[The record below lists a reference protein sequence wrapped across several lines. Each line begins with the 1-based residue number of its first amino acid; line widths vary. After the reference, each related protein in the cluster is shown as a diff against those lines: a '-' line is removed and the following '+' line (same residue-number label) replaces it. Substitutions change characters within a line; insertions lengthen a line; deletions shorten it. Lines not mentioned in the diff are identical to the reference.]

1 MRHSLCLLL
10 LIPSFALGQN
20 VASIVRGNHSLPA
33 GSPPSSAVEVLYV
46 VDNSVLTTYNIDPQT
61 FQATAVGTTS
71 MPAAKYIDLI
81 PSPNGQFLYYLANP
95 TFSSGHQKLYV
106 FDTDATGVPA
116 STPVQATNA
125 NQLAGVAINPAGT
138 FFYSVAVGPV
148 GPQYTTNYA
157 IVRNA
162 INPANG
168 SLSQPVTE
176 ATYTLDTDAS
186 GNDCYLEILGFNPTG
201 TTLYD
206 GIICSGPHASGS
218 ETFNQ
223 RTVDPQTGALG
234 PDEQVYGFNSYA
246 GSGYADVQFENNLMF
261 AFDSFFNQGPN
272 ANTLQIFQTQPLS
285 STPLVNCTTSMLTV
299 CGDFST
305 PAHAHPSGKYVF
317 LQDTNYLTDILQ
329 VDLTTQ
335 QLTQINTIPGNV
347 EKFSPDGSV
356 IYGDNPDD
364 AEIRIAGFNAAN
376 GDVKLGGSVLLP
388 HVIED
393 NWFTSERH

>member
-1 MRHSLCLLL
+1 MRRSLCLLL
-10 LIPSFALGQN
+10 LIPSFALSQN
-20 VASIVRGNHSLPA
+20 VGSSARGKQSLPA

-61 FQATAVGTTS
+61 FQATAVGTTT
-71 MPAAKYIDLI
+71 MPSAKYVSIQTSSD
-81 PSPNGQFLYYLANP
+81 GRFLYYLANP
-95 TFSSGHQKLYV
+95 NYYTGHQKLYV
-106 FDTDATGVPA
+106 FDTDATGVPG
-116 STPVQATNA
+116 STPVQSTNA
-125 NQLAGVAINPAGT
+125 NQLSGVAINPAGT

-148 GPQYTTNYA
+148 GPLYTTNYD
-157 IVRNA
+157 IVRNV
-162 INPANG
+162 IDPVNG

-176 ATYTLDTDAS
+176 AQYTLDSDPS
-186 GNDCYLEILGFNPTG
+186 GNDCGLQILGFNPAG

-206 GIICSGPHASGS
+206 GVFCGGPHASGS

-223 RTVDPQTGALG
+223 RSVDLQTGALG
-234 PDEQVYGFNSYA
+234 PDEQVYGFSYYA
-246 GSGYADVQFENNLMF
+246 ASGYAGVQFENNLLF
-261 AFDSFFNQGPN
+261 AFNSFYNQGPN
-272 ANTLQIFQTQPLS
+272 ANTVQIYQTQPLS
-285 STPLVNCTTSMLTV
+285 TTPLVNCTTSMLTV

-305 PAHAHPSGKYVF
+305 PAHAHPSGQYVF

-335 QLTQINTIPGNV
+335 QLTRVNTIPENV

-376 GDVKLGGSVLLP
+376 GEVKLGGSVLLP

-393 NWFTSERH
+393 NWFTSERY

>member
-1 MRHSLCLLL
+1 MRRLLSLLL

-20 VASIVRGNHSLPA
+20 VAPIVRGRQSHPA
-33 GSPPSSAVEVLYV
+33 GSPSSAVEVLYV

-61 FQATAVGTTS
+61 FQATAVGTTT
-71 MPAAKYIDLI
+71 MPSAKYVSIQTSSD
-81 PSPNGQFLYYLANP
+81 GRFLYYLANP
-95 TFSSGHQKLYV
+95 NYYTGHQKLYV
-106 FDTDATGVPA
+106 FDTDATGVPG

-125 NQLAGVAINPAGT
+125 NQLSGVAINPAGT

-148 GPQYTTNYA
+148 GPLYTTNYD
-157 IVRNA
+157 IVRNV
-162 INPANG
+162 IDPVNG

-176 ATYTLDTDAS
+176 AQYTLDSDPS
-186 GNDCYLEILGFNPTG
+186 GNDCGLQILGFNPAG

-206 GIICSGPHASGS
+206 GVFCGGPHASGS

-223 RTVDPQTGALG
+223 RSVDLQTGALG
-234 PDEQVYGFNSYA
+234 PDEQVYGFSYYA
-246 GSGYADVQFENNLMF
+246 ASGYAGVQFENNLLF
-261 AFDSFFNQGPN
+261 AFNSFYNQGPN
-272 ANTLQIFQTQPLS
+272 ANTVQIYQTQPLS
-285 STPLVNCTTSMLTV
+285 TTPLVNCTTSMLTV

-305 PAHAHPSGKYVF
+305 PAHAHPSGQYVF

-335 QLTQINTIPGNV
+335 QLTRVNTIPENV

-376 GDVKLGGSVLLP
+376 GEVKLGGSVLLP

-393 NWFTSERH
+393 NWFTSERY